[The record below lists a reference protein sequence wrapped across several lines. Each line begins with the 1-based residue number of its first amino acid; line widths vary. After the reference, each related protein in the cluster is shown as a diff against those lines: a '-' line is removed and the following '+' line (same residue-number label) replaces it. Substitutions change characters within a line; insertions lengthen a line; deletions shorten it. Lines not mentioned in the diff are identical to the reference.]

1 MKYISTKTNKFV
13 NSFEYKKKK
22 SQKPL
27 ECDRISV
34 RSYAKSV
41 SLIDSWTALTIVAF
55 KNRQHEVRRW
65 WSNSLRVNISSVIC
79 HKPEYYIFKKFETF
93 K

>member
-1 MKYISTKTNKFV
+1 MKYISTKTNKFA

-27 ECDRISV
+27 KCDRISV

-41 SLIDSWTALTIVAF
+41 SLIDS
-55 KNRQHEVRRW
+55 
-65 WSNSLRVNISSVIC
+65 
-79 HKPEYYIFKKFETF
+79 
-93 K
+93 